1 MFVGDIRDGIG
12 GVGPRAG
19 MLKVVTDV
27 EGITADVE
35 RIMVA
40 AAAAHEETGVAITTH
55 SHPESRNGL
64 DQQAFLEGR
73 DVDVG
78 RIIIGHSGDTDDL
91 DYLRELMDRG
101 STVGMDRFGMEHVL
115 ADDRRVKTLV
125 SLLELGYGDRMV
137 ISQDAAIY
145 SHVTPPSWRAMSA
158 PAWRMDRIS
167 KHIVPKLLEMGV
179 TSDEIAQMMVDN
191 PRRLL
196 EKAS

>member
-1 MFVGDIRDGIG
+1 
-12 GVGPRAG
+12 
-19 MLKVVTDV
+19 
-27 EGITADVE
+27 
-35 RIMVA
+35 
-40 AAAAHEETGVAITTH
+40 
-55 SHPESRNGL
+55 
-64 DQQAFLEGR
+64 
-73 DVDVG
+73 
-78 RIIIGHSGDTDDL
+78 
-91 DYLRELMDRG
+91 
-101 STVGMDRFGMEHVL
+101 
-115 ADDRRVKTLV
+115 
-125 SLLELGYGDRMV
+125 MV